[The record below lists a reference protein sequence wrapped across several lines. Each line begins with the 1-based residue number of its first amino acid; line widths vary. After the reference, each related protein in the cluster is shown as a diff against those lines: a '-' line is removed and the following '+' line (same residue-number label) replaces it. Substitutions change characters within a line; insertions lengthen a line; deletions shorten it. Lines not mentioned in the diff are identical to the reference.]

1 MFGSLGKLLAKLK
14 ASDASAGEVSQV
26 VPTPEESTGA
36 VGGPEGKVEAGSAEP
51 EDLASVPA
59 MIEILTLLARI
70 EYGLDEKEIASSLE
84 ISPVVVLANC
94 HALEQEMF
102 VHHNDELAQWFI
114 GQRGI
119 EFLRLNGQS
128 S

>member
-1 MFGSLGKLLAKLK
+1 
-14 ASDASAGEVSQV
+14 
-26 VPTPEESTGA
+26 
-36 VGGPEGKVEAGSAEP
+36 
-51 EDLASVPA
+51 